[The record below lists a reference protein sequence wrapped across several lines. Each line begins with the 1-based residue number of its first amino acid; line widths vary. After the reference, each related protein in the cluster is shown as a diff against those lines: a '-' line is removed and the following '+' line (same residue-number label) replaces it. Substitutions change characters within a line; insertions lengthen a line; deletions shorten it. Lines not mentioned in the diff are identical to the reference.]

1 MKRYS
6 EDDLPIVKKMD
17 CLVCGRQGGR
27 ASTKALVRDGWLST
41 THGMVCPSGPEE
53 E

>member
-6 EDDLPIVKKMD
+6 EDELPIVKKMD

-41 THGMVCPSGPEE
+41 SHGMVCPACPEE